1 MCYALRERIALAET
15 ARRLRDDA
23 AGPGRVSAPARLAA
37 NIASISLKMA
47 AKRGSMFQYWEKF
60 DLQRLQR
67 ELGAT
72 AVELASRQEGSEESR
87 RHLVEQSRDFKR
99 SAPEIDSLLWR
110 SREAEAAFLN
120 VSKRIAEAPDP
131 TLHLERLEETLER
144 LQDVEAAN
152 QQLSEALER
161 EVTCQ
166 REHAD
171 RDRRLREAQLGLAAK
186 LAETERHTRNLQ
198 AGG

>member
-99 SAPEIDSLLWR
+99 SAPED
-110 SREAEAAFLN
+110 
-120 VSKRIAEAPDP
+120 
-131 TLHLERLEETLER
+131 EE
-144 LQDVEAAN
+144 
-152 QQLSEALER
+152 
-161 EVTCQ
+161 
-166 REHAD
+166 
-171 RDRRLREAQLGLAAK
+171 
-186 LAETERHTRNLQ
+186 
-198 AGG
+198 